1 MQINK
6 CNSSTMLTIWK
17 RYAFP
22 NTAEYVK
29 RYQKNSYKLGN
40 IKQFQTILFLFPN
53 YKLLIIINN
62 LNKTKITLNKI
73 KKPHSHLDHNSS
85 NRIFFTTTNVFRRQ
99 YISLQNKT
107 IMFLLYIYQFRHPL
121 YSRSFS
127 QLLYLIASIFK

>member
-40 IKQFQTILFLFPN
+40 IKQFQTKLFLFPN

-62 LNKTKITLNKI
+62 LNKI

-99 YISLQNKT
+99 YISLQIKT
-107 IMFLLYIYQFRHPL
+107 IMFFLYIYQFRHPL
-121 YSRSFS
+121 YSTSFS